1 MRSGHILILS
11 ALLLMLPGVS
21 LLLFPIP
28 TLTAVGASATHS
40 MWPQLFGLALIV
52 LGLINWKFSR
62 EPEYRQKPIIILNFV
77 LYLAGFLLLLE
88 TAWQDPGNMLIL
100 FNVAL
105 FLLMALAFVYAYL
118 SVEVWQYFI
127 SKLP

>member
-1 MRSGHILILS
+1 MRSSHILILS

-21 LLLFPIP
+21 LLLFPFP
-28 TLTAVGASATHS
+28 TLTAVGASGIHS
-40 MWPQLFGLALIV
+40 MWPQLLGLALIV
-52 LGLINWKFSR
+52 FGLVNWKFSR
-62 EPEYRQKPIIILNFV
+62 DPEYRQKPIIILNFV

-88 TAWQDPGNMLIL
+88 TAWHDPGNMLVL
-100 FNVAL
+100 FNMVL

-118 SVEVWQYFI
+118 SIEVWQYFI